1 MTIEWLNLNFNSPLI
16 RLNDQFEPN
25 TVCGVIGQIVIEAAI
40 HIGPALID
48 DWKAL
53 ADWRLKQHANLQDS
67 QAIAQLAHTNLT
79 R

>member
-48 DWKAL
+48 D
-53 ADWRLKQHANLQDS
+53 
-67 QAIAQLAHTNLT
+67 
-79 R
+79 